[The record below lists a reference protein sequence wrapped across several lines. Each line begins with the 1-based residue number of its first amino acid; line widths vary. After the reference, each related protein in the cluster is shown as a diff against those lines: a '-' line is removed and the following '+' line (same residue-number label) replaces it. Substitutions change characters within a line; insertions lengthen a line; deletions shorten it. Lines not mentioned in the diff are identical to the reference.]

1 MSDYISREDVLAL
14 ADDFE
19 LTLPDDEIFFSY
31 IPVTAVEK
39 LTAADVAPVVR
50 AHWYWDKDGIDWNIG
65 AWRCSA
71 CEAMSPMWWS
81 TDRGSPM
88 HKSVHKY
95 CPNCGARMDG
105 EE

>member
-1 MSDYISREDVLAL
+1 MSDYIDREAL
-14 ADDFE
+14 KEVFE
-19 LTLPDDEIFFSY
+19 EDGHLSAYVEEMIDS
-31 IPVTAVEK
+31 IP
-39 LTAADVAPVVR
+39 AADVRPVVR
-50 AHWYWDKDGIDWNIG
+50 AHWYWDKDGMDWNIG

-95 CPNCGARMDG
+95 CPNCGARMG
-105 EE
+105 ES